1 MSTIRKILA
10 VVLAVVFLGGEK
22 TPTPTPTPTPG
33 ITDKIYADIG
43 TGFDAQ
49 ITKVDSG
56 LNLDV
61 SGRNVVL
68 KTADAKSKK
77 QTFRFERMA
86 DGSYKITSTYNG
98 FVLAVDGGCTE
109 DTNVLIDSNDN
120 SFSQR
125 WFVRLIDGKYLFIPA
140 RNEKCVLGVTGSA
153 TGSNVLVKTFTDK
166 ASQFFTLSN
175 VTEIDGYNETVS
187 KDGSLTASQQEV
199 MRNIIYG
206 LETGGTGR
214 KTRPVVSCK
223 GTTCQYGLI
232 DTFSLSEKIHESFYV
247 NYHNV
252 KLPHK
257 FKIAVGG
264 CPNNCVK
271 PDINDVGVI
280 GQRKPE
286 VNSEKCKGCGLCAK
300 MCPMGAITMVDKLPV
315 IDPQKCNNC
324 GRCIGACKLNGMNI
338 QKSGYRLYLGG
349 RWGKKVGRGIPINYI
364 FETEDEIL
372 SAIEKTILFYREN
385 GIAGERF
392 ADTIQRIGFEN
403 VENAVLSDDILKRKE
418 EILKDE

>member
-1 MSTIRKILA
+1 MTKLEYPVCTVPDSEVARLKGLG
-10 VVLAVVFLGGEK
+10 FLRDK
-22 TPTPTPTPTPG
+22 TTEDRFNCR
-33 ITDKIYADIG
+33 I
-43 TGFDAQ
+43 
-49 ITKVDSG
+49 ITKNGRVTSDFMRAAAEAADKFGSG
-56 LNLDV
+56 KLAMTSRMTIEIQGIAYKNTEEFI
-61 SGRNVVL
+61 SFIN
-68 KTADAKSKK
+68 SKGI
-77 QTFRFERMA
+77 E
-86 DGSYKITSTYNG
+86 
-98 FVLAVDGGCTE
+98 C
-109 DTNVLIDSNDN
+109 
-120 SFSQR
+120 
-125 WFVRLIDGKYLFIPA
+125 
-140 RNEKCVLGVTGSA
+140 
-153 TGSNVLVKTFTDK
+153 
-166 ASQFFTLSN
+166 
-175 VTEIDGYNETVS
+175 
-187 KDGSLTASQQEV
+187 
-199 MRNIIYG
+199 
-206 LETGGTGR
+206 GGTGP
-214 KTRPVVSCK
+214 KVRPVVSCK

-232 DTFSLSEKIHESFYV
+232 DTFSLSEKIHESFYA

-271 PDINDVGVI
+271 PDINDVGII

-286 VNSEKCKGCGLCAK
+286 VNGEKCRGCGLCAK

-324 GRCIGACKLNGMNI
+324 GRCIGACKLNGMNT

-349 RWGKKVGRGIPINYI
+349 RWGKKVGRGIPVNYI
-364 FETEDEIL
+364 FETEDDIL

-392 ADTIQRIGFEN
+392 ADTIQRVGFEN